1 MIEYA
6 VIRKQL
12 QLLLWGA
19 GNLPC
24 AESPES
30 LQTAFASHILALA
43 FVLSSTNALKKPP
56 TTATKKQ
63 TTTDCGRSKIVG
75 WISLKPWVSRF
86 ILFKGKYNTT
96 FWQRKREKCC
106 FGTPYGTTGQED
118 TGQVLPTFKPCLL
131 NAWAGLQGLIKRS
144 WKSVVSIRLWMH
156 PSSWYVK

>member
-1 MIEYA
+1 MTESA
-6 VIRKQL
+6 VIGKQL

-24 AESPES
+24 AECPES
-30 LQTAFASHILALA
+30 LKTAFASCTLALA
-43 FVLSSTNALKKPP
+43 FVLSSTNALKKKNPDNSN
-56 TTATKKQ
+56 KKQ

-96 FWQRKREKCC
+96 FRQRKREKCC

-118 TGQVLPTFKPCLL
+118 TQQVLPTFSLACWMPGLAYR
-131 NAWAGLQGLIKRS
+131 AWSKGLGSQWFPLGFECIPAAD
-144 WKSVVSIRLWMH
+144 M
-156 PSSWYVK
+156 

>member
-1 MIEYA
+1 MVEYA

-75 WISLKPWVSRF
+75 WISLKPWVSCF

-106 FGTPYGTTGQED
+106 FRTPYGTTGQED
-118 TGQVLPTFKPCLL
+118 TGQVLPTFSLACWMP
-131 NAWAGLQGLIKRS
+131 GLAYRACSKGLGRQWFPLGFECI
-144 WKSVVSIRLWMH
+144 
-156 PSSWYVK
+156 PAADT